1 MSTNPNTIL
10 HTSNKFKLTA
20 PTAPPTAIGV
30 ALAYAWRTI
39 RQYIRTPQLL
49 VVNAVTS
56 TMFLLVFRY
65 VFGGAITTK
74 GIPYANF
81 LIPGLAALSGLF
93 AGGVIGVA
101 EDTESGFFDRLRSLP
116 VPRWAVM
123 LGRSLADTVLITWG
137 TLITVLVGFG
147 VGFRPSGGLGGFAAA
162 MGLCILFA
170 SSVSWISIFLGLIA
184 GTAQAAQGMQ
194 FAVFPLIF
202 VSSAYVPVASM
213 PAALRPFAENQ
224 PATAMVDSVRA
235 LVIGG
240 DTQALFGESTGRLVM
255 KAIFWSIVITLVF
268 SGLAIRN
275 FTRR

>member
-1 MSTNPNTIL
+1 MNST
-10 HTSNKFKLTA
+10 FALTA
-20 PTAPPTAIGV
+20 PASPPSAMGV

-65 VFGGAITTK
+65 VFVGAITTK

-137 TLITVLVGFG
+137 TFITVLVGFG

-213 PAALRPFAENQ
+213 PAGLRPFAENQ

-240 DTQALFGESTGRLVM
+240 DTQALFGESASRLVL
-255 KAIFWSIVITLVF
+255 KAIFWSVIITLIF